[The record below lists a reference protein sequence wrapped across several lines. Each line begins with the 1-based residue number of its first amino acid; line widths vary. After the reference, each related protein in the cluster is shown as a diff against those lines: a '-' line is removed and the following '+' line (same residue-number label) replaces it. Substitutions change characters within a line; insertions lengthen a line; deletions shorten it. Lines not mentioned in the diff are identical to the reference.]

1 MRVRVLFFSVL
12 QDIAGKGAH
21 EITLPAGE
29 KTIADLLETL
39 FEKWPALRAWDA
51 SLLIAMDHHYVRRN
65 DVLKDNSEIAVMP
78 PVQGG

>member
-12 QDIAGKGAH
+12 QDIAGKAAH
-21 EITLPAGE
+21 EITLSSGK

-39 FEKWPALRAWDA
+39 YGQWPALRAWDA
-51 SLLIAMDHHYVRRN
+51 SLLIAMDQCYVRRH